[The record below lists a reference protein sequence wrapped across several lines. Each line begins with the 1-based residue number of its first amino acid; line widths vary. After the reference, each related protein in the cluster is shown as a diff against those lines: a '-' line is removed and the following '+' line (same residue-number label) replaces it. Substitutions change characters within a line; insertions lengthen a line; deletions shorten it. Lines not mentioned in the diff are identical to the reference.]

1 MIRSM
6 TGYGAAEKT
15 VGGKYIRVEIKS
27 VNHRYLEFSARVP
40 RAYGFLEEKMKGLL
54 SECISRGKVD
64 CSVFVQTIE
73 GGSEKVCINK
83 DLAKSYIEAL
93 RSVRHDLDLRDDLSL
108 NSVARLPDVFTV
120 VQEEEDEDA
129 VWTLVKEVADAAI
142 ENFIAMRGVEGE
154 KMKADMLIKAA
165 EIEERIGYVESRS
178 PETVKEYQDRL
189 YAKLQEVLQ
198 GAGIDENRILTE
210 AAIYADKV
218 AVDEETVRL
227 RSHIAQFR
235 DILGKGGAVGKKL
248 DFLVQEMNREANTTG
263 SKCSDAD
270 ITRAVVDIKCD
281 IEKIREQ
288 IQNIE

>member
-1 MIRSM
+1 M
-6 TGYGAAEKT
+6 
-15 VGGKYIRVEIKS
+15 
-27 VNHRYLEFSARVP
+27 
-40 RAYGFLEEKMKGLL
+40 
-54 SECISRGKVD
+54 
-64 CSVFVQTIE
+64 
-73 GGSEKVCINK
+73 
-83 DLAKSYIEAL
+83 
-93 RSVRHDLDLRDDLSL
+93 
-108 NSVARLPDVFTV
+108 
-120 VQEEEDEDA
+120 A

-154 KMKADMLIKAA
+154 KMKADMLMKAA

-235 DILGKGGAVGKKL
+235 IFSARAAAVGKKL

-288 IQNIE
+288 IRILNKRMRQSRMLRVGLRAPKVGARFWLRPKTGQLVVSLCSDEFAPCEARRRPTLAVEKTRCIEDAFFNEFCGFRRKTAIFYEPRRKITASEMRFALPALIGWRAFPFGKPANRRKA